1 MLRLILSIFDLD
13 MKAFLGTWIFTICCV
28 TYHTIAQIEVKGD
41 SQFQW
46 LADSAKRNKAPMMG
60 FRVVLA
66 FESNKALV
74 DSLKL
79 KFQELHPKIEAY
91 VIYEPPNFRLVVG
104 DYRTEIEAQSLVKKL
119 PLEFPLSLVQKMPIN
134 LPRID

>member
-1 MLRLILSIFDLD
+1 
-13 MKAFLGTWIFTICCV
+13 MKAFLGTCV
-28 TYHTIAQIEVKGD
+28 FIIGCATCKTSAQIEVKGD
-41 SQFQW
+41 TQFQV
-46 LADSAKRNKAPMMG
+46 LADSAKRNKTAMMG

-79 KFQELHPKIEAY
+79 KFQGLHPKIEAY
-91 VIYEPPNFRLVVG
+91 VIYEPPNFKLVVG